1 MAASSSGSHRAR
13 PVERLRE
20 CPCELLGAASTDH
33 VSFDQRPANV
43 LSDAG
48 DRALVLNI
56 AQIALS
62 VHVGTLGAIKWGV
75 EEDGDDEQIINV
87 MVKYPHKT
95 CFTDQ
100 QIELIKL
107 VNKLRVRSVWIQ
119 PEDDCVYIGVAVWRS
134 DVVGQFTVQDLVIVR
149 RAVDEDTVA
158 AKPPSKKRARAT
170 VKR

>member
-1 MAASSSGSHRAR
+1 MAASSGTHRAR

-20 CPCELLGAASTDH
+20 CPCELLGAATTDH

-48 DRALVLNI
+48 DRDLVLNV
-56 AQIALS
+56 ARIALS
-62 VHVGTLGAIKWGV
+62 VHVGTAGAIEWGV

-107 VNKLRVRSVWIQ
+107 VNQLRVRSVWVQ
-119 PEDDCVYIGVAVWRS
+119 PEDDCVYIGVALWRS
-134 DVVGQFTVQDLVIVR
+134 DVVGKFTVQDVVIVR
-149 RAVDEDTVA
+149 RAVDADTEA
-158 AKPPSKKRARAT
+158 AKPPTRKRARVSA
-170 VKR
+170 KRS